1 MGIGD
6 RAYMRSTGAPRTPI
20 SVTAWVVGILVG
32 FFILNLIQESAHA
45 NFLGWMVLKES
56 ALQPWQWVTH
66 ALLHDGFW
74 HLLGNGLV
82 LWWTGA
88 TVEQEHGPITLLKV
102 LIGGALIGA
111 LTWYLT
117 GLGGSQNGA
126 LVGISAGVYALMLV
140 ALLDK
145 LDHQITL
152 LLFFFLPVTI
162 KVRWLLIVVSLFT
175 ILGWGFSELP
185 GRHEWLSWK
194 PAWPDGI
201 AHSAHLGGL
210 IFGWLAW
217 RYLNRTNWA
226 PSYAQVQ
233 EPMPTDAPSPAF
245 EPETEGFPSGDVPTP
260 AQARAEMDRLLDKI
274 SAGGFGSLTAGEK
287 RRLEELSARLR

>member
-6 RAYMRSTGAPRTPI
+6 RAYMRDRSAPREPI
-20 SVTAWVVGILVG
+20 SMTAWVVGILVG

-45 NFLGWMVLKES
+45 DFLGWM
-56 ALQPWQWVTH
+56 ALDEGALRPWQWLTH
-66 ALLHDGFW
+66 ALLHEGFW
-74 HLLGNGLV
+74 HLLGNCLV

-88 TVEQEHGPITLLKV
+88 TVEQEHGAATFLKV
-102 LIGGALIGA
+102 LVGGALIGA
-111 LTWYLT
+111 LTWFLT
-117 GLGGSQNGA
+117 GLGGPHDSA
-126 LVGISAGVYALMLV
+126 LIGISAGVYALMLV

-152 LLFFFLPVTI
+152 LLFFFLPVTL
-162 KVRWLLIVVSLFT
+162 KVRWLLILTALFT
-175 ILGWGFSELP
+175 LLGWGFSEFP
-185 GRHEWLSWK
+185 ARHGWGAWK
-194 PAWPDGI
+194 PAWHDGI

-245 EPETEGFPSGDVPTP
+245 ETPTEENPASRPLTS
-260 AQARAEMDRLLDKI
+260 AQARAELDLLLDKI
-274 SAGGFGSLTAGEK
+274 SAGGFGSLTVGEK

>member
-6 RAYMRSTGAPRTPI
+6 RAYMRDRSAPREPI
-20 SVTAWVVGILVG
+20 SMTAWAVGVLVG
-32 FFILNLIQESAHA
+32 FFILNLIQDSAHA
-45 NFLGWMVLKES
+45 DFLGWMVLKES
-56 ALQPWQWVTH
+56 ALRPWQWLTH
-66 ALLHDGFW
+66 ALLHKEFW
-74 HLLGNGLV
+74 HLLGNCLV

-88 TVEQEHGPITLLKV
+88 TVEQEHGPTRFLQV
-102 LIGGALIGA
+102 LFGGALIGA

-117 GLGGSQNGA
+117 GLGGGHISA
-126 LVGISAGVYALMLV
+126 LIGISAGVYALMLV

-152 LLFFFLPVTI
+152 LLFFFLPVTL
-162 KVRWLLIVVSLFT
+162 KVRWLLLLTALFT
-175 ILGWGFSELP
+175 ALGWAFSEFP
-185 GRHEWLSWK
+185 ARHDWTAWK
-194 PAWPDGI
+194 PAWHTGI

-245 EPETEGFPSGDVPTP
+245 ETPTEENPSSRPLTS
-260 AQARAEMDRLLDKI
+260 AQARAEMDMLLDKI
-274 SAGGFGSLTAGEK
+274 SSGGFGSLTVGEK

>member
-6 RAYMRSTGAPRTPI
+6 RAYMRDRSAPRVPI
-20 SVTAWVVGILVG
+20 SMTTWVVGVLVG

-45 NFLGWMVLKES
+45 DFLGWMVLDES
-56 ALQPWQWVTH
+56 QPSVWQWLTY
-66 ALLHDGFW
+66 ALLHKEFW
-74 HLLGNGLV
+74 HLLGNCLI

-88 TVEQEHGPITLLKV
+88 TVEQEHGPATFLKV
-102 LIGGALIGA
+102 LVGGALIGA

-117 GLGGSQNGA
+117 GWGGGHNGA

-152 LLFFFLPVTI
+152 LLFFFLPVTL
-162 KVRWLLIVVSLFT
+162 KVRWLLIFTTLFT
-175 ILGWGFSELP
+175 LAGWILSEMP
-185 GRHEWLSWK
+185 GRQGWSFWK
-194 PAWPDGI
+194 DDWHTGI

-245 EPETEGFPSGDVPTP
+245 ETPTEENPSSRPLTS
-260 AQARAEMDRLLDKI
+260 AQARAEMDMLLDKI

>member
-6 RAYMRSTGAPRTPI
+6 RAYMRDRSAPREPI

-45 NFLGWMVLKES
+45 DFLGWMELDES
-56 ALQPWQWVTH
+56 KPRGWQWLTH
-66 ALLHDGFW
+66 ALLHEGFW
-74 HLLGNGLV
+74 HLLGNCLI

-88 TVEQEHGPITLLKV
+88 TAEQEHGPARFLQV

-111 LTWYLT
+111 LTWSLT
-117 GLGGSQNGA
+117 GLGGPRDSGM
-126 LVGISAGVYALMLV
+126 VGISAGVYALMLV

-145 LDHQITL
+145 LEHQITL
-152 LLFFFLPVTI
+152 LLFFFLPVTL
-162 KVRWLLIVVSLFT
+162 KVRWLLIATSLFT
-175 ILGWGFSELP
+175 LLGWGFSELP
-185 GRHEWLSWK
+185 ARHDWLTWK
-194 PAWPDGI
+194 AAWRDGI

-233 EPMPTDAPSPAF
+233 EPMPTDAPSPAL
-245 EPETEGFPSGDVPTP
+245 ETPTEENTP
-260 AQARAEMDRLLDKI
+260 GRPLTSAQARAEMDMLLDKI
-274 SAGGFGSLTAGEK
+274 SAGGFGSLTVSEK

>member
-6 RAYMRSTGAPRTPI
+6 RAYMRDRSALREPI
-20 SVTAWVVGILVG
+20 SMTAWVVGVLVG

-45 NFLGWMVLKES
+45 DFLGWM
-56 ALQPWQWVTH
+56 ALDEGALRTWQWLTH
-66 ALLHDGFW
+66 ALLHEGFW
-74 HLLGNGLV
+74 HLLGNCLI

-88 TVEQEHGPITLLKV
+88 TVEQEHGPSTFLKV
-102 LIGGALIGA
+102 LAGGVLIGA

-117 GLGGSQNGA
+117 GLGGRHDGA
-126 LVGISAGVYALMLV
+126 LIGISAGVYALMLV

-152 LLFFFLPVTI
+152 LLFFFLPVTL
-162 KVRWLLIVVSLFT
+162 KVRWLLLLTALFT
-175 ILGWGFSELP
+175 LLGWGFSEFP
-185 GRHEWLSWK
+185 ARHTWGAWK
-194 PAWPDGI
+194 PAWSDGI

-245 EPETEGFPSGDVPTP
+245 ETPTEENPSSRPLTS
-260 AQARAEMDRLLDKI
+260 AQARAEMDMLLDKI
-274 SAGGFGSLTAGEK
+274 SSGGFGSLTAGEK

>member
-6 RAYMRSTGAPRTPI
+6 RAYMRGSSAPRTPI
-20 SVTAWVVGILVG
+20 SITAWVVGILVG
-32 FFILNLIQESAHA
+32 FFILNLIQESAKA
-45 NFLGWMVLKES
+45 NFLGWMVLRES

-88 TVEQEHGPITLLKV
+88 TVEQEHGPVTLLKV
-102 LIGGALIGA
+102 LIGGALI
-111 LTWYLT
+111 
-117 GLGGSQNGA
+117 
-126 LVGISAGVYALMLV
+126 GISAGVYALMLV

-152 LLFFFLPVTI
+152 LLFFFLPVTL

-175 ILGWGFSELP
+175 VLGWVFSEFP
-185 GRHEWLSWK
+185 GRHDWLGWK
-194 PAWPDGI
+194 AAWPDTI

-210 IFGWLAW
+210 LFGWLAW

-245 EPETEGFPSGDVPTP
+245 ETPTEVNPSSRPLTS

-274 SAGGFGSLTAGEK
+274 SAGGFGSLTVGEK

>member
-6 RAYMRSTGAPRTPI
+6 RAYMRDRSAPRTPI
-20 SVTAWVVGILVG
+20 SMTTWVVGVLVG

-45 NFLGWMVLKES
+45 DFLDWMVLDES
-56 ALQPWQWVTH
+56 TLRPWQWLTH
-66 ALLHDGFW
+66 ALLHEGFW
-74 HLLGNGLV
+74 HLLGNCLI

-88 TVEQEHGPITLLKV
+88 TVEQEHGPGTFLKV
-102 LIGGALIGA
+102 LFGGALIGA

-117 GLGGSQNGA
+117 GLGGAHESA

-152 LLFFFLPVTI
+152 LLFFFLPVTL
-162 KVRWLLIVVSLFT
+162 KVRWLLILTALFT
-175 ILGWGFSELP
+175 LLGWGFSEFP
-185 GRHEWLSWK
+185 ARHAWAGWK
-194 PAWPDGI
+194 PAWRDGI

-233 EPMPTDAPSPAF
+233 EPMPTDAPSPTF
-245 EPETEGFPSGDVPTP
+245 ETPTEENPSSRPFTS
-260 AQARAEMDRLLDKI
+260 AQARAEMDMLLDKI